1 MRVTYNN
8 LIDSVLNGF
17 QNNASTL
24 QRLQE
29 KLATGKN
36 IQSPDQGPIESAKI
50 LAFKTKESQYN
61 QYVRNI
67 DESLSWLT
75 FTENTVTQV
84 SQNLMRVRELA
95 VSSVNG
101 SLPDSAR
108 EATILELKQIKSKLI
123 SDGNSQ
129 MLNKYIFS
137 GLNTLTKP
145 FTLDSSVAGGVVYN
159 GDDADME
166 REISFN
172 SKIVI
177 NTRGDKLYNMDG
189 AAGDPNVFE
198 IIDNFVTQ
206 LETKDFTGISNTTL
220 GELDKKTES
229 ITNLYSEIGSR
240 VNMLELT
247 KEQHS
252 SNIITVQTMLSNI
265 DDIDIAQ
272 VIIEL
277 KKADQIYQT
286 SLSVAGKI
294 FPNTLLD
301 YLV

>member
-8 LIDSVLNGF
+8 LIDSVLNSF
-17 QNNASTL
+17 QNNASNL

-29 KLATGKN
+29 KLSTGKN
-36 IQSPDQGPIESAKI
+36 IQSPDQGPMESAKI
-50 LAFKTKESQYN
+50 MAFKTKESQYG

-75 FTENTVTQV
+75 FTENTVTQI

-108 EATILELKQIKSKLI
+108 EATILELKQIRSKLI

-129 MLNKYIFS
+129 MLNKYVFS

-145 FTLDSSVAGGVVYN
+145 FTEAAGVVTYN
-159 GDDADME
+159 GDDSDME

-172 SKIVI
+172 SKIII
-177 NTRGDKLYNMDG
+177 NTRGDKLFNMDG
-189 AAGDPNVFE
+189 APGDPNVFE
-198 IIDNFVTQ
+198 VIDTFITQ
-206 LETKDFTGISNTTL
+206 LQTKDFSGISSTTL

-252 SNIITVQTMLSNI
+252 SNLLTVQSMLSNI

-272 VIIEL
+272 VVIDL

-301 YLV
+301 YLE

>member
-1 MRVTYNN
+1 M
-8 LIDSVLNGF
+8 
-17 QNNASTL
+17 
-24 QRLQE
+24 
-29 KLATGKN
+29 
-36 IQSPDQGPIESAKI
+36 ESAKI
-50 LAFKTKESQYN
+50 MAFKTKESQYN

-75 FTENTVTQV
+75 FTENTVTQI

-108 EATILELKQIKSKLI
+108 EATILELKQIRSKLI

-145 FTLDSSVAGGVVYN
+145 FTEVAGVVTYN
-159 GDDADME
+159 GDDSDME

-172 SKIVI
+172 SKIII
-177 NTRGDKLYNMDG
+177 NTRGDKLFNMDG
-189 AAGDPNVFE
+189 APGDPNVFE
-198 IIDNFVTQ
+198 VIDTFITQ
-206 LETKDFTGISNTTL
+206 LQTKDFSGISNTTL

-252 SNIITVQTMLSNI
+252 SNLLTVQSMLSNI

-272 VIIEL
+272 VVIDL

-301 YLV
+301 YLE

>member
-8 LIDSVLNGF
+8 LIDSVLNSF
-17 QNNASTL
+17 QNNAANL

-29 KLATGKN
+29 KLSTGKN
-36 IQSPDQGPIESAKI
+36 IQSPDQGPMESAKI
-50 LAFKTKESQYN
+50 MAFKTKESQYN

-75 FTENTVTQV
+75 FTENTVTQI

-108 EATILELKQIKSKLI
+108 EATILELKQIRSKLI

-129 MLNKYIFS
+129 MLNKYVFS

-145 FTLDSSVAGGVVYN
+145 FTEAAGVVTYN
-159 GDDADME
+159 GDDSDME

-172 SKIVI
+172 SKIII
-177 NTRGDKLYNMDG
+177 NTRGDKLFNMDG
-189 AAGDPNVFE
+189 APGDPNVFE
-198 IIDNFVTQ
+198 VIDTFITQ
-206 LETKDFTGISNTTL
+206 LQTKDFSGISSTTL

-252 SNIITVQTMLSNI
+252 SNLLTVQSMLSNI

-272 VIIEL
+272 VVIDL

-301 YLV
+301 YLE

>member
-8 LIDSVLNGF
+8 LIDSVLNSF
-17 QNNASTL
+17 QNNASNL

-29 KLATGKN
+29 KLSTGKN
-36 IQSPDQGPIESAKI
+36 IQSPDQGPMESAKI
-50 LAFKTKESQYN
+50 MAFKTKESQYD

-75 FTENTVTQV
+75 FTENTVTQI

-108 EATILELKQIKSKLI
+108 EATILELKQIRSKLI

-129 MLNKYIFS
+129 MLNKYVFS

-145 FTLDSSVAGGVVYN
+145 FTEAAGVVTYN
-159 GDDADME
+159 GDDSDME

-172 SKIVI
+172 SKIII
-177 NTRGDKLYNMDG
+177 NTRGDKLFNMDG
-189 AAGDPNVFE
+189 APGDPNVFE
-198 IIDNFVTQ
+198 IIDTFITQ
-206 LETKDFTGISNTTL
+206 LQTEDFSGISNTTL

-252 SNIITVQTMLSNI
+252 SNLLTVQSMLSNI

-272 VIIEL
+272 VVIDL

-301 YLV
+301 YLE

>member
-8 LIDSVLNGF
+8 LIDSVLNSF

-29 KLATGKN
+29 KLSSGKN
-36 IQSPDQGPIESAKI
+36 IQSPDQGPMESAKI
-50 LAFKTKESQYN
+50 MAFKTKESQYN

-75 FTENTVTQV
+75 FTENTVTQI

-108 EATILELKQIKSKLI
+108 EATILELKQLRSKLI

-129 MLNKYIFS
+129 MLNKYVFS

-145 FTLDSSVAGGVVYN
+145 FTEVAGVVTYN

-172 SKIVI
+172 SKIII
-177 NTRGDKLYNMDG
+177 NTRGDKLFNMDG

-198 IIDNFVTQ
+198 IIDNFITQ
-206 LETKDFTGISNTTL
+206 LQTKDFSGISNTTL

-252 SNIITVQTMLSNI
+252 SNLITVKSMLSNI

-301 YLV
+301 YLE

>member
-36 IQSPDQGPIESAKI
+36 IASPDQGPTESAKI
-50 LAFKTKESQYN
+50 LAFRTRESQYD
-61 QYVRNI
+61 QYVSNI

-75 FTENTVTQV
+75 FSENTV
-84 SQNLMRVRELA
+84 SQISENLARVRELA

-101 SLPDSAR
+101 SLPSSAR
-108 EATILELKQIKSKLI
+108 EAAILELQQIKSKLI

-129 MLNKYIFS
+129 ILNKYIFS

-145 FTLDSSVAGGVVYN
+145 FAEVAGAVTYY
-159 GDDADME
+159 GDDNEME

-172 SKIVI
+172 SGMSI
-177 NTRGDKLYNMDG
+177 NTRGDKLFNMG
-189 AAGDPNVFE
+189 EAATPGDPNVFE
-198 IIDNFVTQ
+198 IIDNFITQ
-206 LETKDFTGISNTTL
+206 LQTEDYTGISNTTL
-220 GELDKKTES
+220 GQLDNATDN

-247 KEQHS
+247 KEQHNNNLLEVKS
-252 SNIITVQTMLSNI
+252 MLSNI
-265 DDIDIAQ
+265 EDIDLAQ
-272 VIIEL
+272 IVIDL

-286 SLSVAGKI
+286 SLSVAGQV
-294 FPNTLLD
+294 FPQTLLD
-301 YLV
+301 YLQ

>member
-8 LIDSVLNGF
+8 LIDSVLNSF

-29 KLATGKN
+29 KLSSGKN
-36 IQSPDQGPIESAKI
+36 IQSPDQGPMESAKI
-50 LAFKTKESQYN
+50 MAFKTKESQYN

-75 FTENTVTQV
+75 FTENTVTQI

-108 EATILELKQIKSKLI
+108 EATILELKQLRSKLI

-129 MLNKYIFS
+129 MLNKYVFS

-145 FTLDSSVAGGVVYN
+145 FTEVAGVVTYN

-177 NTRGDKLYNMDG
+177 NTRGDKLFNMDG

-198 IIDNFVTQ
+198 IIDNFITQ
-206 LETKDFTGISNTTL
+206 LQTKDFSGISNTTL

-252 SNIITVQTMLSNI
+252 SNLITVKSMLSNI

-301 YLV
+301 YLE

>member
-8 LIDSVLNGF
+8 LIDSVLNSF

-29 KLATGKN
+29 KLSSGKN
-36 IQSPDQGPIESAKI
+36 IQSPDQGPMESAKI
-50 LAFKTKESQYN
+50 MAFKTKESQYN

-75 FTENTVTQV
+75 FTENTVTQI

-108 EATILELKQIKSKLI
+108 EATILELKQLRSKLI

-129 MLNKYIFS
+129 MLNKYVFS

-145 FTLDSSVAGGVVYN
+145 FTEVAGVVTYN

-177 NTRGDKLYNMDG
+177 NTRGDKLFNMDG

-198 IIDNFVTQ
+198 IIDNFITQ
-206 LETKDFTGISNTTL
+206 LQTKDFSGISNTTL
-220 GELDKKTES
+220 SELDKKTES

-252 SNIITVQTMLSNI
+252 SNLITVKSMLSNI

-301 YLV
+301 YLE